1 MKKYGEIFINE
12 PNTDGTV
19 SWLARWY
26 EGDEHVETKEGT
38 EKDNAS
44 AESKAS
50 AWLKSKEAK

>member
-26 EGDEHVETKEGT
+26 EGNKLIETKEGT
-38 EKDNAS
+38 EKDYATAQTKS
-44 AESKAS
+44 S
-50 AWLKSKEAK
+50 AWLKSKGDK